1 METVFLEII
10 AISMVFMVIFA
21 LIRTIAWILVL
32 IKLMTLINDIRNDY
46 KTISPKIIG
55 FIQGFQGMG
64 RFLGFMRIFRRR
76 KWKTKTFY

>member
-76 KWKTKTFY
+76 K